1 MARIVAALQPTG
13 SHPPMGAQWSAV
25 LRGDRI
31 AATGPRLL
39 RRLFA
44 LAPGQPRCKFC
55 NAPYGGPFTLPFRLM
70 GYRPSSKTP
79 HVCLRCLEWAP
90 EGGTIVPISIMFAD
104 VRNYQKLQSLSQGEV
119 PALVRRFYD
128 LASRVLLRHEGVLG
142 QIAGD
147 QLMGLFVPG
156 LSGRDYPHKAV
167 AAAAAL
173 LEGVGYGAP
182 DGPWI
187 QIGIGIA
194 TGEEFC
200 GNVGGGGFKDFTAV
214 GEVTSAAAGLTGRAA
229 AGEVIVDD
237 ATRVATPQFSFTDSD
252 TVMFKGTSKPVDT
265 HRLAIEVP
273 AINADEPIAVL
284 LRSPVFAGLPAKLS
298 SSLRTRVHRRVF
310 AAGAYLAREGEP
322 AASMFVIERGLVRIT
337 HTSHHGREFVL
348 RLLGPGETYGETGV
362 LDAAG
367 LRATSA
373 IAVQSTSCVMISKD
387 DIVAAVRSTPELA
400 LRMLALMVDHA
411 RQQDQDLADFAF
423 LDVTG
428 RIARKLLH
436 LASRHGE
443 AVAGGV
449 RIGVRLP
456 QAELAAMVGA
466 SRENVNR
473 SLGQLVT
480 LGALSMDGGHIT
492 VLDSDRLKS
501 MC

>member
-1 MARIVAALQPTG
+1 MAALQPLG

-44 LAPGQPRCKFC
+44 LAPGRPRCKFC
-55 NAPYGGPFTLPFRLM
+55 NAPYGGPLTFPFRLM

-90 EGGTIVPISIMFAD
+90 EGGTIVPISVLFAD
-104 VRNYQKLQSLSQGEV
+104 VRNYRKLQSQSLGEV
-119 PALVRRFYD
+119 PVLVSRFYD
-128 LASRVLLRHEGVLG
+128 IASRVLLRYEGVLG

-147 QLMGLFVPG
+147 RLMGLFVPG

-173 LEGVGYGAP
+173 LEGVGYGTP

-214 GEVTSAAAGLTGRAA
+214 GEVTNAAAGLTGRAV
-229 AGEVIVDD
+229 AGEVLVDEP
-237 ATRVATPQFSFTDSD
+237 TRMATPEFSFAGGD
-252 TVMFKGTSKPVDT
+252 TVMFQGTSQPMDT
-265 HRLAIEVP
+265 HRLTLDVAAVDG
-273 AINADEPIAVL
+273 DEPIAVL
-284 LRSPVFAGLPAKLS
+284 LRTPLFAGLPAKVS
-298 SSLRTRVHRRVF
+298 ASLRTRVHRRAF
-310 AAGAYLAREGEP
+310 PAGAYLAREGEP
-322 AASMFVIERGLVRIT
+322 ATSMFVIERGVVRIT
-337 HTSHHGREFVL
+337 QTSHQGRELVL
-348 RLLGPGETYGETGV
+348 RLLGAGDTFGEIGV

-367 LRATSA
+367 IRATSA
-373 IAVQSTSCVMISKD
+373 IAVQPTSCVMLAKD
-387 DIVAAVRSTPELA
+387 DILSALRSTPELG
-400 LRMLALMVDHA
+400 LRMLASMAAYV

-423 LDVTG
+423 LDVNG
-428 RIARKLLH
+428 RIARKLLD
-436 LASRHGE
+436 LAGRHGE

-449 RIGVRLP
+449 RIGARLP

-473 SLGQLVT
+473 SIGQLVT

-492 VLDSDRLKS
+492 ILDADRLKL

>member
-1 MARIVAALQPTG
+1 MAASQPVG

-44 LAPGQPRCKFC
+44 LAPGRPRCKFC
-55 NAPYGGPFTLPFRLM
+55 NAPYGGPLTFPFRMM
-70 GYRPSSKTP
+70 GYRPSNKTP

-90 EGGTIVPISIMFAD
+90 EGGTIVPISILFAD
-104 VRNYQKLQSLSQGEV
+104 VRNYQKLQSQSRGEV
-119 PALVRRFYD
+119 PLMVSRFYD
-128 LASRVLLRHEGVLG
+128 VASRVLLRHEGVLG

-147 QLMGLFVPG
+147 KLMGLFVPG

-173 LEGVGYGAP
+173 LSGVGYGTP

-214 GEVTSAAAGLTGRAA
+214 GEVTNAAAGLTGRAV
-229 AGEVIVDD
+229 AGEVLVDET
-237 ATRVATPQFSFTDSD
+237 TRAASPEFSFAGGD
-252 TVMFKGTSKPVDT
+252 TVMFQGTAQPIDT
-265 HRLAIEVP
+265 HRLELDVP
-273 AINADEPIAVL
+273 AVNGDDPITVL
-284 LRSPVFAGLPAKLS
+284 LRTPVFAGIPTKLS
-298 SSLRTRVHRRVF
+298 ASLRARVHRRVF
-310 AAGAYLAREGEP
+310 DGGAYLAREGEP
-322 AASMFVIERGLVRIT
+322 ATSMFVIERGLVRIT
-337 HTSHHGREFVL
+337 RTSRHGRELVL
-348 RLLGPGETYGETGV
+348 TLLGPGDTFGETGV

-367 LRATSA
+367 IRPASA
-373 IAVQSTSCVMISKD
+373 IAVQPTTCVMVSKED
-387 DIVAAVRSTPELA
+387 VLAALRSTPELG
-400 LRMLALMVDHA
+400 LRMLTSMVAHV
-411 RQQDQDLADFAF
+411 RQQDEDLADFAF
-423 LDVTG
+423 LDVNG
-428 RIARKLLH
+428 RIARKLLD
-436 LASRHGE
+436 LAARHGE
-443 AVAGGV
+443 AVTHGV
-449 RIGVRLP
+449 RIRIRLP
-456 QAELAAMVGA
+456 QAELGAMVGS

-473 SLGQLVT
+473 SLGQLVA

-492 VLDSDRLKS
+492 ILDADRLKS

>member
-1 MARIVAALQPTG
+1 MAASQPVG

-44 LAPGQPRCKFC
+44 LAPGRPRCKFC
-55 NAPYGGPFTLPFRLM
+55 NAPYGGPLTLPFRLL

-90 EGGTIVPISIMFAD
+90 EGGTIVPISILFAD
-104 VRNYQKLQSLSQGEV
+104 VRNYQKLQSQSQGEV
-119 PALVRRFYD
+119 PVLVRRFYD

-147 QLMGLFVPG
+147 QLIGLFVPG

-167 AAAAAL
+167 AAAAGL
-173 LEGVGYGAP
+173 LEGVGYGTP
-182 DGPWI
+182 DGPWL

-214 GEVTSAAAGLTGRAA
+214 GEVTNAAAGLTSRAV
-229 AGEVIVDD
+229 AGEVLVDD
-237 ATRVATPQFSFTDSD
+237 ATRDATPQFSFAGGD
-252 TVMFKGTSKPVDT
+252 TVMLKGASQPVET
-265 HRLAIEVP
+265 HRLALEVP
-273 AINADEPIAVL
+273 SVSADEPIAVL
-284 LRSPVFAGLPAKLS
+284 LRTPIFAGLPSKLS
-298 SSLRTRVHRRVF
+298 ASLRPRVHRRTF
-310 AAGAYLAREGEP
+310 AAGAYLARQGEV
-322 AASMFVIERGLVRIT
+322 ASSMFVIEGGLVRVT
-337 HTSHHGREFVL
+337 YTSQHGREFVL
-348 RLLGPGETYGETGV
+348 RLLGPGDTFGEVGV

-367 LRATSA
+367 IRASSA
-373 IAVQSTSCVMISKD
+373 IAVELTSCVMVSKD
-387 DIVAAVRSTPELA
+387 DILATLRSTPELG
-400 LRMLALMVDHA
+400 LRMLALMVSQV
-411 RQQDQDLADFAF
+411 RQQDEDLADFAF
-423 LDVTG
+423 LDVNG
-428 RIARKLLH
+428 RIARKLLD
-436 LASRHGE
+436 LADRHGT
-443 AVAGGV
+443 AVPAGV
-449 RIGVRLP
+449 RISFKLP

-473 SLGQLVT
+473 SLSQLVN
-480 LGALSMDGGHIT
+480 LGAVSMEGGHIT
-492 VLDSDRLKS
+492 ILDSGRLKS

>member
-1 MARIVAALQPTG
+1 
-13 SHPPMGAQWSAV
+13 
-25 LRGDRI
+25 
-31 AATGPRLL
+31 
-39 RRLFA
+39 
-44 LAPGQPRCKFC
+44 
-55 NAPYGGPFTLPFRLM
+55 M

-104 VRNYQKLQSLSQGEV
+104 VRNYQKLQSLAGGEV
-119 PALVRRFYD
+119 PALLNRFYD
-128 LASRVLLRHEGVLG
+128 IASRMLLRHEGVLG

-173 LEGVGYGAP
+173 LDAVGYGTPA
-182 DGPWI
+182 GPWI

-214 GEVTSAAAGLTGRAA
+214 GEVTNAAAGLTGRAV
-229 AGEVIVDD
+229 AGEVLVDE
-237 ATRVATPQFSFTDSD
+237 ATRAATPEFSFAAAD
-252 TVMFKGTSKPVDT
+252 TVMFKGTSQPMDT
-265 HRLAIEVP
+265 HRLALGVP
-273 AINADEPIAVL
+273 AISGDEPIAVL
-284 LRSPVFAGLPAKLS
+284 LRTPVFAGLPSKVTA
-298 SSLRTRVHRRVF
+298 SLRTRVHRRVF

-337 HTSHHGREFVL
+337 HTSHHGRELVL
-348 RLLGPGETYGETGV
+348 RLLGPGDTFGEIGV
-362 LDAAG
+362 LDASG
-367 LRATSA
+367 TRAANA
-373 IAVQSTSCVMISKD
+373 IAVQPTSCVMISKD
-387 DIVAAVRSTPELA
+387 DILAALRSTPELA

-428 RIARKLLH
+428 RIARKLLD
-436 LASRHGE
+436 LAGRHGE
-443 AVAGGV
+443 GVTGGV

-492 VLDSDRLKS
+492 ILDSDRLKS

>member
-1 MARIVAALQPTG
+1 MAALQPLG

-44 LAPGQPRCKFC
+44 LAPGRPRCKFC
-55 NAPYGGPFTLPFRLM
+55 NAPYGGPLTFPFRLM

-90 EGGTIVPISIMFAD
+90 EGGTIVPISVLFAD
-104 VRNYQKLQSLSQGEV
+104 VRNYTKLQAQSQGEV
-119 PALVRRFYD
+119 PVLVSRFYD
-128 LASRVLLRHEGVLG
+128 VASRVLLRHEGVLG

-147 QLMGLFVPG
+147 RLMGLFVPG

-173 LEGVGYGAP
+173 LEGVGYGTP

-187 QIGIGIA
+187 QIGMGIA

-214 GEVTSAAAGLTGRAA
+214 GEVTNAAAGLTGRAV
-229 AGEVIVDD
+229 AGEVLVDEP
-237 ATRVATPQFSFTDSD
+237 TRVATPEFSFAGGD
-252 TVMFKGTSKPVDT
+252 TVMFQGTSQPMDT
-265 HRLAIEVP
+265 HRLTLDVP
-273 AINADEPIAVL
+273 AVDGDEPIAVL
-284 LRSPVFAGLPAKLS
+284 LRTPLFAGMPAKVS
-298 SSLRTRVHRRVF
+298 ASLRTRVHRRAF
-310 AAGAYLAREGEP
+310 PAGAYLAREGEP
-322 AASMFVIERGLVRIT
+322 AASMFVIERGVVRIT
-337 HTSHHGREFVL
+337 QTSHQGRELVL
-348 RLLGPGETYGETGV
+348 RLLGAGDTFGENGV
-362 LDAAG
+362 LDVTGVRSA
-367 LRATSA
+367 SA
-373 IAVQSTSCVMISKD
+373 IAVQPTSCVMVSKD
-387 DIVAAVRSTPELA
+387 DVLAALRSTPELG
-400 LRMLALMVDHA
+400 LRMLASMVA
-411 RQQDQDLADFAF
+411 YLRQQDQDLADFAF

-428 RIARKLLH
+428 RIARKLLG
-436 LASRHGE
+436 LAARHGE
-443 AVAGGV
+443 AVKGGV

-456 QAELAAMVGA
+456 QSELAAMVGA

-492 VLDSDRLKS
+492 ILDSERLKS